1 MVIAIDGPAGSG
13 KSTIAKLLAGRLRNE
28 DDGEFTYI
36 NSGNLYRAITLGC
49 LRANINPTDSEKAL
63 EFAQKAVIDYR
74 KDRVFLEAED
84 VTDALHT
91 DEIDRFSAPLSA
103 IVPIRRLINN
113 LVRKLAEGRD
123 LVVEG
128 RDMTTVVFPGA
139 EYRFYL
145 DASVESRARRRFDQG
160 VSRLSLEEIGKTIAE
175 RDAIDKN
182 KIEGSLKIAPGVQY
196 IDTSGLTINEVY
208 DTLVERIKQ
217 ENKA

>member
-1 MVIAIDGPAGSG
+1 
-13 KSTIAKLLAGRLRNE
+13 
-28 DDGEFTYI
+28 
-36 NSGNLYRAITLGC
+36 LGC
-49 LRANINPTDSEKAL
+49 LRANINPTDSEKVL

-103 IVPIRRLINN
+103 IVPIRRLVNN